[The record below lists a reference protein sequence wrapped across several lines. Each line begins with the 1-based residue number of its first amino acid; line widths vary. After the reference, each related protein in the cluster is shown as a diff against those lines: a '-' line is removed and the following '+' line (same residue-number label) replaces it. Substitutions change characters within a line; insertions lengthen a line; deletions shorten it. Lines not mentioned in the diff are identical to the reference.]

1 MNSTHI
7 SGSAAPG
14 RHRKTFSGNTSN
26 QMPNSD
32 DDEALAG
39 LDDEDNDDE
48 EDDDEEY
55 NPDDLEVNPE
65 ELIVSFSALY
75 W

>member
-1 MNSTHI
+1 
-7 SGSAAPG
+7 
-14 RHRKTFSGNTSN
+14 
-26 QMPNSD
+26 MPNSD

-55 NPDDLEVNPE
+55 NPADLEVNPD
-65 ELIVSFSALY
+65 ELIVSTVITL
-75 W
+75 